1 MSVSDRNPPPD
12 EDPVPVA
19 NRDSGCAG
27 YSGSAEVLEHHGEP
41 TKRDVFR
48 VVGPG
53 LVAGAAATDP
63 TTVATL
69 VVVGATTRYGLAWLT
84 LLTFPVLAVVQT
96 LATRVGFLS
105 RRDLQQLVVEGY
117 GRVPAAVLLASILAV
132 NVVTIAADLEG
143 GAAALELLTG
153 VGWRWFAAPLA
164 VVLLGLM
171 FAGGYDEL
179 DRVLKYVLLC
189 LLAYAVAAILAHP
202 DWVQVAH
209 GSFVPRL
216 RLTHDYIEGAL
227 ALLGTTVTAYTYM
240 WQTVQQVEQP
250 AARGWL
256 RLRQL
261 DAVSGTV
268 LAIAVFWSILVA
280 SGATL
285 GVHHRHADSPEA
297 AAAALRP
304 VAGQFASELFA
315 IGLFASAVV
324 AVPVITATG
333 ALAMA
338 AVFDW
343 PRGLSRKPREARRFY
358 LALAGLM
365 AAGVGLSM
373 AGVDPIRLLFGASIV
388 AGIATPVGLVML
400 VLAAGNTR
408 LLDGVRTRRPLLVAG
423 WAIAV
428 VLSALS
434 VIYLAQ
440 QLNLI
445 DR

>member
-1 MSVSDRNPPPD
+1 
-12 EDPVPVA
+12 
-19 NRDSGCAG
+19 
-27 YSGSAEVLEHHGEP
+27 
-41 TKRDVFR
+41 

-69 VVVGATTRYGLAWLT
+69 VVVGATTGFGLAWLT
-84 LLTFPVLAVVQT
+84 LLIFPILAVVQT
-96 LATRVGFLS
+96 LATRVGFLT
-105 RRDLQQLVVEGY
+105 RRDLQQLVVDGY
-117 GRVPAAVLLASILAV
+117 GRVPAGVLLVSILAV
-132 NVVTIAADLEG
+132 NVVTVAADLEG

-153 VGWRWFAAPLA
+153 AGWHWFVAPLA
-164 VVLLGLM
+164 AVLLGLM
-171 FAGGYDEL
+171 LAGGYDEI

-202 DWVQVAH
+202 DWGQVAR

-216 RLTHDYIEGAL
+216 PLTRDYVEGAL

-250 AARGWL
+250 AARPWL
-256 RLRQL
+256 RLRQI
-261 DAVSGTV
+261 DAVTGTV

-285 GVHHRHADSPEA
+285 GTRHHRADSPEA

-304 VAGQFASELFA
+304 VAGEFASELFA
-315 IGLFASAVV
+315 IGLFASAVI

-333 ALAMA
+333 ALAVA

-343 PRGLSRKPREARRFY
+343 PRGLSRKPREAPRFY
-358 LALAGLM
+358 GVLGALM
-365 AAGVGLSM
+365 AAGVGLSL
-373 AGVDPIRLLFGASIV
+373 AGIDPIRLLFVASIV
-388 AGIATPVGLVML
+388 AGIATPVGLVLL

-423 WAIAV
+423 WAVAV
-428 VLSALS
+428 ALTGLAVL
-434 VIYLAQ
+434 YLAQ

>member
-1 MSVSDRNPPPD
+1 MAVSEGSPPPD
-12 EDPVPVA
+12 ENPPPTE
-19 NRDSGCAG
+19 NRDSGCGG
-27 YSGSAEVLEHHGEP
+27 YSGSAQVLEHNGEP
-41 TKRDVFR
+41 SRRDVFT

-69 VVVGATTRYGLAWLT
+69 VVVGATTVYGLAWLT

-105 RRDLQQLVVEGY
+105 RRDLQQAVTDGY
-117 GRVPAAVLLASILAV
+117 GRGPAVLLLVSILAV
-132 NVVTIAADLEG
+132 NVVTVAADLEG
-143 GAAALELLTG
+143 GAAALGLLTG
-153 VGWRWFAAPLA
+153 VGWHWFVAPLA

-171 FAGGYDEL
+171 FINGYDEI

-189 LLAYAVAAILAHP
+189 LLAYAAAAILAHP
-202 DWVQVAH
+202 HWGRVAH
-209 GSFVPRL
+209 GSLVPAL
-216 RLTHDYIEGAL
+216 RLDPDYLGGAL

-250 AARGWL
+250 AARAWL
-256 RLRQL
+256 RLRQV

-285 GVHHRHADSPEA
+285 GLHHEHADSAES

-304 VAGQFASELFA
+304 VAGRFASVLFA
-315 IGLFASAVV
+315 IGLFASAVI

-333 ALAMA
+333 ALAVA

-343 PRGLSRKPREARRFY
+343 PRGLSRKPREARAFY
-358 LALAGLM
+358 GVLTGVT
-365 AAGVGLSM
+365 AAGVGLGM
-373 AGVDPIRLLFGASIV
+373 AGLNPIRLLFVASIV

-400 VLAAGNTR
+400 LLVAGNTR
-408 LLDGVRTRRPLLVAG
+408 LLDGVRTGRWLLAAG
-423 WAIAV
+423 WAVTGLITALAV
-428 VLSALS
+428 V
-434 VIYLAQ
+434 YLAQ
-440 QLNLI
+440 RLHLI
-445 DR
+445 GR